1 MKKCLSLLL
10 MAIIVC
16 AEISAQ
22 NLPNSIFV
30 GSVNVK
36 IDGDARS
43 IIEREIDNLNANPK
57 YLNSLVTKMNLY
69 FPIIEKVLAEEGV
82 PDEFK
87 YLCVQ
92 ESAFNAEAVS
102 TSNAVGFWQFK
113 KLECE
118 LMAWLMNVS
127 ILPLPQ
133 KGQPFICQGVI

>member
-10 MAIIVC
+10 LAIFVC

-57 YLNSLVTKMNLY
+57 YLNSLVIKMTLY
-69 FPIIEKVLAEEGV
+69 FPIIEKVLAEEGI

-92 ESAFNAEAVS
+92 ESAFNPEA
-102 TSNAVGFWQFK
+102 TS
-113 KLECE
+113 
-118 LMAWLMNVS
+118 S
-127 ILPLPQ
+127 
-133 KGQPFICQGVI
+133 